1 MALLMAMLAIHSVR
15 GQTIAKPTVYTSL
28 ASGPQTVTGTSISGS
43 DGWFRWTCG
52 DGIAKLNAKV
62 TEQGTAY
69 QCHMAEF
76 YTVQS
81 ADSIQRV
88 FVDSLNSDSTFL
100 LVAGYLNAGDTLFI
114 RFLNVSGSCA
124 SCTYANPLINFTI
137 YSTTAN
143 CSPSV
148 PCGMVRNGGFEQNS
162 MSTCGG
168 YDITDGVD
176 CWYPYENS
184 TDVYRRGCIPNSHNE
199 NNLGISTGTSPIL
212 NAHSP
217 SPNNTI
223 IGQICSLNPSN
234 LPYRGYNESVQSLLA
249 TPLLPGHTYSL
260 SCWLYSYSGPFMSGS
275 SNPMGHP
282 VIMTFGSS
290 AGFISSP
297 SSNPILYASYPLSS
311 SINQLTS
318 FTVTPLNTWT
328 QYSATFTYNGPVNS
342 NLLVGPNMFFNE
354 VNGNVN
360 HTDNLLLYVAI
371 DDIEIIETTP
381 LTTTSTTICAG
392 QTGTISASGMISYN
406 WQPGNTTGASIPVN
420 PIATTVYTVTGM
432 NGGGCPQVKTATV
445 TVNPLPSISLNTYSA
460 GICPGG
466 NVTLSATGAVSY
478 TWSPCGPPS
487 NCNTNALVVSPS
499 SNTTY
504 TVTGLAWGCTNTATA
519 SVYILNPNNSIQVSG
534 YSIICQ
540 GESAYFSATG
550 ATNYTWSPCASGC
563 NSATFAPSPSVT
575 TTYTVRGINACGVL
589 STTTVTVNVKPT
601 YPVDPAVLSNPVCAG
616 KSVSLIANGGSPYSY
631 TWTPG
636 NTVGTMISV
645 TPSVTTSYTAC
656 TAVLGCTT
664 VCAAVTVTVMPVPQ
678 LTVTPASFTVCAGT
692 PTTITVAGASSYTW
706 DPCGSG
712 CNGSA
717 FTVTSYTD
725 PSVYTVTGTAANSC
739 TSSAQAVATVIAP
752 GNNLNVSTSSATICA
767 GNGVT
772 LSASGSS
779 SYTWAPCALGC
790 NSSSISVSPTVTT
803 TYTVYGLNN
812 CGNVISKTVQV
823 VVRPPYVITANAQ
836 PNAICAGSSSTLSA
850 GSAGNITYL
859 WFPVNAVG
867 PSVVVSPTVT
877 TTYTVQSI
885 VPNCG
890 LVQALVTV
898 SVNAM
903 PISANL
909 SPSANFV
916 CAGSSVVLNA
926 NVTPAGNYTYNWLPS
941 GAQTASPGYT
951 FTPTENETYFFTVS
965 NACGAVM
972 SNVVCI
978 DVVNNQCCQSIE
990 NMPGN
995 LTIGNSSPFTN
1006 MDPSTHSPRWRVN
1019 GPVTITGNVTWRNM
1033 DYHMMQG
1040 AKITIVPGAKLTLQN
1055 CRLFSCSDLWE
1066 GIVLQG
1072 GGPPATPKIEL
1083 TGTTIEDAYRAI
1095 YYDAQNGAWDDNI
1108 VTSGST
1114 FNKNYIGINITN
1126 TSATP
1131 VSISTA
1137 VAMADRFTG
1146 AASATSPGNK
1156 LKCSS
1161 FYSPVIK
1168 NIPLAGVYFD
1178 NQNCDL
1184 HLGDA
1189 GFHAAN
1195 SNTYDNLNYGIYL
1208 NNAMTRVFKSSF
1220 SNLSGPGLTG
1230 FPAPPPVG
1238 IGVYAVNSYT
1248 SVNHSVHV
1256 EQCSFARV
1264 YRGVHTEGINRYTVL
1279 NSQFNAPLTDLN
1291 YTGNM
1296 AVYANNTVDN
1306 GMVQNS
1312 SIGNFAT
1319 GVYHGYSAPA
1329 AAPGFSLSVFQNTIT
1344 AAGTATAYCNQAITL
1359 NDAVNT
1365 LNAPGRILTI
1375 STNQVSVARNG
1386 IAVTNVQ
1393 SGLRISNNSLAMPY
1407 SASGTYAGIK
1417 LSGSQQTLV
1426 DNNTISSSG
1435 TGNVNL
1441 RGIYLQ
1447 LSPSCYVKCNTVSN
1461 VGQGFVIE
1469 GNCLTNT
1476 AGFVNNTVNTA
1487 YDGLVL
1493 KLNGVIGPQGNTAGS
1508 AFLRY
1513 SSGNAW
1519 LGSFT
1524 NSKTLVMDFGSSAIN
1539 SKLQVRNNANENPAP
1554 QTLNK
1559 VTGSANSGIDNFGTS
1574 TFNSTA
1580 SLIINAYANQV
1591 CPAPSTTGYRTATTD
1606 TSGQAYLKALGDS
1619 ALYNLLQGPGND
1631 ALIEQETRELSRAYV
1646 YNQMANGYK
1655 TAHAGLN
1662 AFYRQQGDSALS
1674 VYSGVDSLILSGDYT
1689 AAQQQNGSSV
1699 STTPIQQNQQL
1710 INSALL
1716 KQATGSGSFTSGE
1729 LADLTQLAN
1738 QCPLIGGT
1746 SVYQARAL
1754 LCALFRDQLI
1764 FTENCEVDNKSRKA
1778 KTSVLEEEQISLYP
1792 NPNKGAM
1799 TLHYAI
1805 YNHADL
1811 IIYDI
1816 SGRIMYK
1823 QVLSKDA
1830 NRTDLQTNLAEGIY
1844 IYSIITERGRVLKTD
1859 KLVIIQ

>member
-1 MALLMAMLAIHSVR
+1 MALLMAMLAMHSVR

-28 ASGPQTVTGTSISGS
+28 ASGPQTVTGASVSGS
-43 DGWFRWTCG
+43 EGWFRWTCG

-62 TEQGTAY
+62 TGQGTAY

-88 FVDSLNSDSTFL
+88 FADSLNSDSTFL

-114 RFLNVSGSCA
+114 RFLNIGGSCA
-124 SCTYANPLINFTI
+124 LCTYANPLINFTI

-143 CSPSV
+143 CSPST
-148 PCGMVRNGGFEQNS
+148 PCSMVRNGGFEQNS

-168 YDITDGVD
+168 FDITDGVD

-184 TDVYRRGCIPNSHNE
+184 TDIYRRGCVPNSYNH

-217 SPNNTI
+217 SPNNAI
-223 IGQICSLNPSN
+223 IGQICMLNPSH
-234 LPYRGYNESVQSLLA
+234 LSYVGYNESVQSLLSS
-249 TPLLPGHTYSL
+249 PLIAGHTYSL
-260 SCWLYSYSGPFMSGS
+260 SCWLYNYSGPLMSGA
-275 SNPMGHP
+275 SNTMHHP
-282 VIMTFGSS
+282 VVVTFGSS
-290 AGFISSP
+290 SGIIASP
-297 SSNPILYASYPLSS
+297 SPNPVIISTYPATNA
-311 SINQLTS
+311 INQLAS
-318 FTVTPLNTWT
+318 FVVAPINTWT
-328 QYSATFTYNGPVNS
+328 QYSTTFTYSGPTNN
-342 NLLVGPNMFFNE
+342 NLLVGPNFIVNTA
-354 VNGNVN
+354 NGNVN

-381 LTTTSTTICAG
+381 MTTTSTTICAG
-392 QTGTISASGMISYN
+392 QTGTISASGMNSYV
-406 WQPGNTTGASIPVN
+406 WQPGNSTGASIPVN
-420 PIATTVYTVTGM
+420 PLSTYIYTVTGL
-432 NGGGCPQVKTATV
+432 NGGGCPQVNTATV
-445 TVNPLPSISLNTYSA
+445 TVNSPPTISLNTYSV

-466 NVTLSATGAVSY
+466 NVTLSAIGGVSY
-478 TWSPCGPPS
+478 TWSPCSTG
-487 NCNTNALVVSPS
+487 CNTNALVVSPS

-504 TVTGLAWGCTNTATA
+504 TVTGMASGCTNTATA

-1006 MDPSTHSPRWRVN
+1006 MDPSSHSPRWRVN

-1033 DYHMMQG
+1033 EYHMMQG

-1055 CRLFSCSDLWE
+1055 CRLFSCSDMWE

-1072 GGPPATPKIEL
+1072 GGPSSTPKIEL

-1508 AFLRY
+1508 VIMRY

-1524 NSKTLVMDFGSSAIN
+1524 NSKTLTMDFGSSSLN

-1554 QTLNK
+1554 QALNK
-1559 VTGSANSGIDNFGTS
+1559 TFANTTVDNYGLTA
-1574 TFNSTA
+1574 TNNPA
-1580 SLIINAYANQV
+1580 SLIPNSYSNPV
-1591 CPAPSTTGYRTATTD
+1591 CPAPSTTGYRTAAVD
-1606 TSGQAYLKALGDS
+1606 TSGQAYLKAVGDS
-1619 ALYNLLQGPGND
+1619 ALYNLLQGPGSD
-1631 ALIEQETRELSRAYV
+1631 AVIEPETRELSRAYV
-1646 YNQMANGYK
+1646 YNRMANGYK

-1662 AFYRQQGDSALS
+1662 AFYRQQSDSVLA
-1674 VYSGVDSLILSGDYT
+1674 VYSGVDSLILNGNYA
-1689 AAQQQNGSSV
+1689 AAQQQNGSSA
-1699 STTPIQQNQQL
+1699 STTLIQQNQQL
-1710 INSALL
+1710 INDALL
-1716 KQATGSGSFTSGE
+1716 KQASGNGSLTNGE
-1729 LADLTQLAN
+1729 LADLIQLAN
-1738 QCPLIGGT
+1738 RCPLVEGT

-1754 LCALFRDQLI
+1754 LCALFKEQLV
-1764 FTENCEVDNKSRKA
+1764 FTENCEVDSKSRKA

-1799 TLHYAI
+1799 TLHYTI
-1805 YNHADL
+1805 RNHADL
-1811 IIYDI
+1811 IVYDI
-1816 SGRIMYK
+1816 SGRILYK
-1823 QVLSKDA
+1823 QGLSKDA
-1830 NRTDLQTNLAEGIY
+1830 NRTDLQTKLAEGIY
-1844 IYSIITERGRVLKTD
+1844 LYSIITEQGRVLKTD